1 MIYIIAASKIS
12 SFLFVR
18 KRDSPYK
25 SISLLTLLQKTQNR
39 LKQILHYLY
48 DQNDTEKNDG
58 SAWGNLLYL
67 QSPNYKNI
75 GDSSGLKNYV

>member
-1 MIYIIAASKIS
+1 MLFSECKNSYPKGDLENLSVFMIYIITASKIS

-58 SAWGNLLYL
+58 SA
-67 QSPNYKNI
+67 
-75 GDSSGLKNYV
+75 